1 MSWDSVTHIF
11 ATILV
16 VLTFL
21 SALIGSIIM
30 LYGLTVGHDVLKP
43 VTNAGTGA
51 NLLAGGL
58 AILTFVSTVV
68 WGWLSYKLVECTFQ
82 CQ

>member
-1 MSWDSVTHIF
+1 MTSDSVAHAF

-30 LYGLTVGHDVLKP
+30 LYGVTVGSLASTGIEKSS
-43 VTNAGTGA
+43 TGA
-51 NLLAGGL
+51 KLMAGGL
-58 AILTFVSTVV
+58 TILTLISTVV
-68 WGWLSYKLVECTFQ
+68 WGWLSYKLVECKFN
-82 CQ
+82 CE